1 MQRRQVTQQIK
12 CDLEHK
18 MVLLAGPRQVGKT
31 TIAKNL
37 IKEYSGVYYNWDED
51 GDRDLIIQSKLNFS
65 KKLWVFDELHKY
77 RSWRNWLKG
86 KYDNFGKEHKILV
99 TGSARL
105 DLYSRGGDSLQGR
118 YFFQRLHPFTLAEL
132 LETKLPED
140 LNVFPLMQFDPDEK
154 TSQDIINKMLE
165 LGSFPEPFLANS
177 KQLAKRWRLSYG
189 ARLVREDIRDLE
201 NLVSLDKVELL
212 YKHLP
217 YTVGSPLS
225 INSLREDLEVSFESV
240 RDWIK
245 ILEKNYACFRL
256 APLGGTKILK
266 NIRAVKK
273 EQKLYMWDFA
283 LIEDPAAR
291 FENFIACHLL
301 KFVHWL
307 EDIHGENVELRYFR
321 DSRGHEVD
329 FIVLKDSKPWMAI
342 EVKKSAQSL
351 DPNLKYLLERVKIPF
366 AFQVH
371 LEGDEYYRVPDI
383 NGARTSITPAWR
395 FLGNLA

>member
-1 MQRRQVTQQIK
+1 MQKRQVYQKIK
-12 CDLEHK
+12 QDLEHK

-31 TIAKNL
+31 TLAIDF
-37 IKEYSGVYYNWDED
+37 IKEYSGIYYNWDED
-51 GDRDLIIQSKLNFS
+51 ADRALIQNSRLDFGKE
-65 KKLWVFDELHKY
+65 LWVFDELHKF
-77 RSWRNWLKG
+77 RLWRNWLKG
-86 KYDNFGKEHKILV
+86 KYDKYGKEHKILV
-99 TGSARL
+99 TGSAKL
-105 DLYSRGGDSLQGR
+105 DAYSRGGDSLQGR
-118 YFFQRLHPFTLAEL
+118 YFAQRLHPFTLAEL
-132 LETKLPED
+132 LEAELPED
-140 LNVFPLMQFDPDEK
+140 VELYPLMQREIDEK
-154 TSQDIINKMLE
+154 VAKEIIKDMFQ
-165 LGSFPEPFLANS
+165 LGAFPEPFLGS
-177 KQLAKRWRLSYG
+177 SVRLAKRWRSSYG

-201 NLVSLDKVELL
+201 SLINLDKVEVL
-212 YKHLP
+212 YSHLP
-217 YTVGSPLS
+217 HTVASPLS

-256 APLGGTKILK
+256 APLGGKRIMK

-273 EQKLYMWDFA
+273 EQKLYMWDFP
-283 LIEDPAAR
+283 LVEEKGNR

-342 EVKKSAQSL
+342 EAKKSAQSL
-351 DPNLKYLLERVKIPF
+351 DPNMKYLLERVKIPY

-371 LEGDEYYRVPDI
+371 LEGEDYYKVDDI
-383 NGARTSITPAWR
+383 NGAKVSIIPAWR
-395 FLGNLA
+395 FLGNLT